1 MKLSWLITAM
11 TALMGLAAIAAP
23 APSPWEQ
30 PAAALADQISG
41 ILGPGQARLTI
52 RNLSS
57 ISTDDIPAIR
67 QLLEQDLRVRG
78 VTASGAESANTVRVT
93 LSESAH
99 DRLWVAEVVEGDQT
113 QVAVVDLGPNQPQ
126 QPQSAGGIM
135 LRKDVLLSASKPLLA
150 ALELPDTLIA
160 LEPEQIVIYAHAKDG
175 WREQQRVT
183 IAQKRP
189 LSRDPRGILLLTPDG
204 SGFDAWLPGMHCTG
218 TPPAAAPAD
227 WKIHCH
233 ESDDP
238 WAVTSPAT
246 QLSVPSTPNSP
257 PATTTEDVRVTPI
270 RAFYNASRNYF
281 TGILAPNLGPDLP
294 PFYSLDMLPHS
305 AGIAAVLING
315 IDGKVQLIESG
326 TLHSIAGTRDWGS
339 DLGVLH
345 STCGVGAQ
353 IVASGSGEA
362 ATDSLRA
369 YELPALEVLPVS
381 APLAMDG
388 TVTAIW
394 PAPDGK
400 SVFAALRKTP
410 NQYEVDRVTALCN

>member
-67 QLLEQDLRVRG
+67 QLLEQDLRARG

-218 TPPAAAPAD
+218 THLAG
-227 WKIHCH
+227 H
-233 ESDDP
+233 
-238 WAVTSPAT
+238 AT
-246 QLSVPSTPNSP
+246 IGTFDAQFTP
-257 PATTTEDVRVTPI
+257 
-270 RAFYNASRNYF
+270 RNHH
-281 TGILAPNLGPDLP
+281 GRCPR
-294 PFYSLDMLPHS
+294 HS
-305 AGIAAVLING
+305 HPRL
-315 IDGKVQLIESG
+315 L
-326 TLHSIAGTRDWGS
+326 
-339 DLGVLH
+339 
-345 STCGVGAQ
+345 
-353 IVASGSGEA
+353 
-362 ATDSLRA
+362 
-369 YELPALEVLPVS
+369 
-381 APLAMDG
+381 
-388 TVTAIW
+388 
-394 PAPDGK
+394 
-400 SVFAALRKTP
+400 
-410 NQYEVDRVTALCN
+410 

>member
-67 QLLEQDLRVRG
+67 QLLEQDLRARG

-189 LSRDPRGILLLTPDG
+189 LSRDPRGILLLTRVAPWNALHRHSPG
-204 SGFDAWLPGMHCTG
+204 RGTRRLENSLSRKRRSLGGHLAGHATIGTFDAQF
-218 TPPAAAPAD
+218 TP
-227 WKIHCH
+227 
-233 ESDDP
+233 
-238 WAVTSPAT
+238 
-246 QLSVPSTPNSP
+246 
-257 PATTTEDVRVTPI
+257 
-270 RAFYNASRNYF
+270 RNHH
-281 TGILAPNLGPDLP
+281 GRCPR
-294 PFYSLDMLPHS
+294 HS
-305 AGIAAVLING
+305 HPRL
-315 IDGKVQLIESG
+315 L
-326 TLHSIAGTRDWGS
+326 
-339 DLGVLH
+339 
-345 STCGVGAQ
+345 
-353 IVASGSGEA
+353 
-362 ATDSLRA
+362 
-369 YELPALEVLPVS
+369 
-381 APLAMDG
+381 
-388 TVTAIW
+388 
-394 PAPDGK
+394 
-400 SVFAALRKTP
+400 
-410 NQYEVDRVTALCN
+410 